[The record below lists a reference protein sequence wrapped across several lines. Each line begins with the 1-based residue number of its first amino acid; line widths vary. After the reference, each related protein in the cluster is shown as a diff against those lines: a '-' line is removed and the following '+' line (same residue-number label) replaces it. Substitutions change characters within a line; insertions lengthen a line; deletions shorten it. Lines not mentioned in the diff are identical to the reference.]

1 MESTFEQIAE
11 QARSL
16 SALDR
21 ARLADYLVISLDED
35 KLSEIDIL
43 WAKEVVRR
51 RDEVRDGKARTI
63 PGPEALRRVRESIS
77 K

>member
-1 MESTFEQIAE
+1 MEITFEQIAE
-11 QARSL
+11 QAKTL
-16 SALDR
+16 SAPDR
-21 ARLADYLVISLDED
+21 ARLADYLVISLDEE
-35 KLSEIDIL
+35 KPSEIDIL
-43 WAKEVVRR
+43 WANEVLRR